1 MRSYILHFKDH
12 NQLISETEA
21 IQNAL
26 DQEKEGIKPSFIWY
40 DSRRK
45 ETVGRPGWLVWS
57 TWADGCGVVYRRDDG
72 KMILVTGWQG
82 DFCQA

>member
-1 MRSYILHFKDH
+1 MRKYILNCKDH
-12 NQLISETEA
+12 NQMITEDEA

-72 KMILVTGWQG
+72 KMILATGWQG